1 MGSYFA
7 SARWK
12 CWSAHIIMSLIV
24 FWHGGEYAEY
34 DLSMAWDLCFLRGL
48 PWQGKEEK
56 KKVLFVFVYVTRV
69 VES

>member
-1 MGSYFA
+1 MPNTTF
-7 SARWK
+7 R
-12 CWSAHIIMSLIV
+12 
-24 FWHGGEYAEY
+24 WHG
-34 DLSMAWDLCFLRGL
+34 DLCFLRGL

>member
-1 MGSYFA
+1 
-7 SARWK
+7 
-12 CWSAHIIMSLIV
+12 MSLIV